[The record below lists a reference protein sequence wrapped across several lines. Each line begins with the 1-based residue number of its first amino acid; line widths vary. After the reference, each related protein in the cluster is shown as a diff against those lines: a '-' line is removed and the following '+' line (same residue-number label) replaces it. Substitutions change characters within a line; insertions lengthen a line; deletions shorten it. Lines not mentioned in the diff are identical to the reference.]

1 MSITYKKLL
10 ETTDTGD
17 IILFNSRKYWYSRW
31 IESVLHS
38 KFSHI
43 GIIIK
48 NPSFID
54 EKLTDGTYL
63 FESSYEGIPD
73 SIDHKKIY
81 GVQLNPLKKCLH
93 NYFDKSDSG
102 TIYYRK
108 NKCHKTKFFF
118 QQFSEYCNKIYD
130 KPYDLLPQD
139 WIKAEF
145 NIELGN
151 IHREDKFWC
160 SALVSYIY
168 AKVGL
173 LDRNI
178 PWTIIAPNRFS
189 FYEGNQLDFK
199 CDLEPEI
206 EILLPDD
213 DSKSNS

>member
-81 GVQLNPLKKCLH
+81 GVQLNPLK
-93 NYFDKSDSG
+93 NVYI
-102 TIYYRK
+102 TILIK
-108 NKCHKTKFFF
+108 VILALFIIEKINVTKPNSFFNNF
-118 QQFSEYCNKIYD
+118 QNIVIKFMTNLMTCYLKI
-130 KPYDLLPQD
+130 
-139 WIKAEF
+139 
-145 NIELGN
+145 G
-151 IHREDKFWC
+151 
-160 SALVSYIY
+160 
-168 AKVGL
+168 
-173 LDRNI
+173 
-178 PWTIIAPNRFS
+178 
-189 FYEGNQLDFK
+189 
-199 CDLEPEI
+199 
-206 EILLPDD
+206 
-213 DSKSNS
+213 SKQNSI